1 MNKSL
6 DFNMSAF
13 YKKSCGNNKVATA
26 VCSVDDSEMN
36 SISLTLFVGLL
47 THAFELIISYT
58 HLIHLL
64 RFPQWL
70 TFVIESNIHIY
81 SGGTVQDS
89 NLIPLFIH
97 NCHTQSGHK
106 KQSCHINCLLLFSQ
120 AHYRRSSLTLSTPGH
135 LISRTKHSYKLLMN
149 SCIIR

>member
-13 YKKSCGNNKVATA
+13 FKKNCSNNKVATA
-26 VCSVDDSEMN
+26 VCFVDDNEMN

-47 THAFELIISYT
+47 THAFELTLSYT

-89 NLIPLFIH
+89 NLIPLSIQH
-97 NCHTQSGHK
+97 CHTQSGHK
-106 KQSCHINCLLLFSQ
+106 KLSCHQNNACTYSVKHIIGVVFLLCQ
-120 AHYRRSSLTLSTPGH
+120 PPW
-135 LISRTKHSYKLLMN
+135 I
-149 SCIIR
+149 

>member
-89 NLIPLFIH
+89 NLIPLSIQH
-97 NCHTQSGHK
+97 CHTQSGHK
-106 KQSCHINCLLLFSQ
+106 KLSCHQNNACTYSVKHIIGVVFLLCQ
-120 AHYRRSSLTLSTPGH
+120 P
-135 LISRTKHSYKLLMN
+135 LIYE
-149 SCIIR
+149 

>member
-6 DFNMSAF
+6 DFNTTAF
-13 YKKSCGNNKVATA
+13 YKKNCSNNKVATA
-26 VCSVDDSEMN
+26 VCFVDDNEMN

-47 THAFELIISYT
+47 THAFELTLSYT

-89 NLIPLFIH
+89 NLIPLSIQH
-97 NCHTQSGHK
+97 CHTQSGHK
-106 KQSCHINCLLLFSQ
+106 KLSCHQNNACTYSVKHIIGVVFLLCQ
-120 AHYRRSSLTLSTPGH
+120 P
-135 LISRTKHSYKLLMN
+135 LIYE
-149 SCIIR
+149 